1 MPSSPDRPMRS
12 IVYSKT
18 GAADVLVDRPPDP
31 PGSRGRGSRADR
43 RIRREPDAQI
53 DTVKIPTHCPR
64 ANCFAERFALTGR
77 SELTDRILIFGERK
91 DLAVTPVQVGQLASV
106 FSFAPAIA
114 KISAGYLAAGSARRR
129 SWGSRSLSSRR

>member
-1 MPSSPDRPMRS
+1 VPSSPDRPMRS

-18 GAADVLVDRPPDP
+18 GAANVLVDRPPDP

-53 DTVKIPTHCPR
+53 GTVKIPPHCPR
-64 ANCFAERFALTGR
+64 ANCFAERFALTAR

-91 DLAVTPVQVGQLASV
+91 DLAVSRCR
-106 FSFAPAIA
+106 S
-114 KISAGYLAAGSARRR
+114 GSWRPCSSSPMR
-129 SWGSRSLSSRR
+129 S